1 MPKFLLVTIL
11 IFVLA
16 GHIFA
21 VKENSGENQFE
32 EPEIE
37 NVSSIEDLYF
47 NENYNKRN
55 IPLQIIEGPSE
66 DLLNSNLQTVFI
78 DNGENCIFFERDGI
92 PRVDNCPNDE
102 KTTKTDTENN
112 LNNDNSIKS
121 NSKPED
127 LSF

>member
-21 VKENSGENQFE
+21 VKEDSGENQL

-47 NENYNKRN
+47 SENYDERN
-55 IPLQIIEGPSE
+55 IPLQIIEGPSG
-66 DLLNSNLQTVFI
+66 DLLDGNSQTVFI
-78 DNGENCIFFERDGI
+78 DNGENCIFFEKDGI

-102 KTTKTDTENN
+102 KIIKIDTKNN
-112 LNNDNSIKS
+112 LNNDNSVKS
-121 NSKPED
+121 NSKPEY